1 MFLARA
7 RNTYLYIGKEESII
21 ACCNKLEK
29 TKTLNC
35 ETKNFPPFFAKKE
48 TQTSPKKKKKR
59 AQGAKKGA
67 KAKIFFFFS
76 RGNNLH
82 TKFFARRARAFRD
95 STLVREH
102 TKTSFAQIEF
112 VRKKRYATR
121 RCLFFARVLVAS
133 LSPTKRGA
141 RVEIS
146 RVGTVFSLSFS
157 REKRSSK
164 NTKHTTVLAFPI
176 RAKRKR
182 KRRTKRDAKET
193 NAHRRLLRARRK
205 ERRAFFFVVP
215 PSALFLSLL
224 IARESWS
231 VFGRKDFSLE
241 KKESALSRKRRGRE
255 SESPLKKRRQKKRR
269 QKTDC
274 LGYQTDTKI
283 FFSFFLPKKVE
294 TGPIN

>member
-1 MFLARA
+1 VRQEFPAIFCQKRDKNEPKKEKKKSTRGKKKGQKPRYFSFFQGETISTQSFLPDARA
-7 RNTYLYIGKEESII
+7 LSATRLWCANTRTHTQ
-21 ACCNKLEK
+21 KL
-29 TKTLNC
+29 
-35 ETKNFPPFFAKKE
+35 
-48 TQTSPKKKKKR
+48 
-59 AQGAKKGA
+59 
-67 KAKIFFFFS
+67 
-76 RGNNLH
+76 
-82 TKFFARRARAFRD
+82 
-95 STLVREH
+95 LVRV
-102 TKTSFAQIEF
+102 EF

-224 IARESWS
+224 IARESWRAS
-231 VFGRKDFSLE
+231 SGERIFRWKKKRALSLGREGGGSPSHLS
-241 KKESALSRKRRGRE
+241 KKED
-255 SESPLKKRRQKKRR
+255 KKRR
-269 QKTDC
+269 QKTEC

-283 FFSFFLPKKVE
+283 FLVFLVFSSKKGRDG
-294 TGPIN
+294 TN

>member
-1 MFLARA
+1 MGTQSFLPDARA
-7 RNTYLYIGKEESII
+7 LSATRLWCANTRTHTQ
-21 ACCNKLEK
+21 KL
-29 TKTLNC
+29 
-35 ETKNFPPFFAKKE
+35 
-48 TQTSPKKKKKR
+48 
-59 AQGAKKGA
+59 
-67 KAKIFFFFS
+67 
-76 RGNNLH
+76 
-82 TKFFARRARAFRD
+82 
-95 STLVREH
+95 LVRV
-102 TKTSFAQIEF
+102 EF

-205 ERRAFFFVVP
+205 ERRAFFFRR
-215 PSALFLSLL
+215 SSFRAFSLSPYRS
-224 IARESWS
+224 RELES
-231 VFGRKDFSLE
+231 VIGRKDFSLE

-255 SESPLKKRRQKKRR
+255 SESPLKKRRQKK
-269 QKTDC
+269 
-274 LGYQTDTKI
+274 GG
-283 FFSFFLPKKVE
+283 KKDGLFRVS
-294 TGPIN
+294 N

>member
-1 MFLARA
+1 MGTQSFLPDARA
-7 RNTYLYIGKEESII
+7 LSATRLWCANTRTHTQ
-21 ACCNKLEK
+21 KL
-29 TKTLNC
+29 
-35 ETKNFPPFFAKKE
+35 
-48 TQTSPKKKKKR
+48 
-59 AQGAKKGA
+59 
-67 KAKIFFFFS
+67 
-76 RGNNLH
+76 
-82 TKFFARRARAFRD
+82 
-95 STLVREH
+95 LVRV
-102 TKTSFAQIEF
+102 EF

-182 KRRTKRDAKET
+182 KRRTKRDAKEI

-224 IARESWS
+224 TARESWS

-255 SESPLKKRRQKKRR
+255 SESPLKKRRQKRR
-269 QKTDC
+269 QKNG
-274 LGYQTDTKI
+274 L
-283 FFSFFLPKKVE
+283 FRVS
-294 TGPIN
+294 N

>member
-7 RNTYLYIGKEESII
+7 RNTYYPYIGKEERVVI
-21 ACCNKLEK
+21 NKLEK

-48 TQTSPKKKKKR
+48 TKTSPKKKKKR

-102 TKTSFAQIEF
+102 TRTKTPFAHIEF

-231 VFGRKDFSLE
+231 VIGRKDFSLE

-255 SESPLKKRRQKKRR
+255 SESPLKKRRQKKEAKNGLFRV
-269 QKTDC
+269 
-274 LGYQTDTKI
+274 
-283 FFSFFLPKKVE
+283 S
-294 TGPIN
+294 N